1 MSWVVDEWKDGLPTR
16 ALQKIQ
22 EMESQLDKLKK
33 ERQQRQFQLESME
46 AAFQKQKQKVENE
59 KNEVTAIKR
68 ENQCLVESCN
78 NLEKSRQKITH
89 DLQVKEQ
96 QVNNLKGEISSS
108 KKLVEKLEHELKRCK
123 LDLERNPET
132 SALVDLQ
139 QCGSPQK
146 SFAAPVTPCQRLND
160 SKLEVLHEKYNKE
173 VEERKRL
180 EAELK
185 ILQVKLI
192 NQSSVNRKDIARHQA
207 ASSVFP
213 WQQEQTPSRQSHS
226 FLETPLKSGSGTSGF
241 LWEQEETPYKCDL
254 RSAKKVSGN
263 ITFND
268 SANFQQ
274 DDNLKGVI
282 NQDLKTKVSELELR
296 LQAQEKDMK
305 NHMNKLSEIQR
316 LYEKAKLELEEKDKN
331 LSKCRDELTR
341 VTGQFDQT
349 TTKCT
354 LVEQKLKQVTEELS
368 CQRHNAENSRL
379 ALEQKWKD
387 QENGYQKE
395 LAHQQNSLQDLDKQL
410 NQMKMKM
417 SQELQQAKNE
427 YNALQSEIDK
437 VTAQRHRLEKDV
449 DDMKQKL
456 CRSEQTLQASQTKE
470 NDWRKRFEE
479 MQKEKNCLTSQFDH
493 SIMRQNHLE
502 EDLKTAKQNLLQSHS
517 LSEDLKNKN
526 FAQAEEFNCLRIKL
540 ERQDQALALD
550 LENMRKTVSELEK
563 IRDLAQTQLKKQE
576 HDLEQMKNSQTF
588 MEKERQDVQNAIL
601 VKQKECE
608 DLKRENDLLSRWKD
622 ENENLINNVE
632 NEKFNMLN
640 TIGEMA
646 KSIEALQ
653 NNSEKLK
660 NLESEKENMSKL
672 IDTFKDEL
680 HEKSTALEQK
690 NKAYEELQRREEQ
703 VDQKHRKELEN
714 ASLQISPLLAQ
725 VADLETKLELV
736 NSKALNLEQSHNEL
750 LADYESVSNLA
761 KSKDSLI
768 ELKDAEMLDLQNTLS
783 QIVLLHEHK
792 LTKLNEERCDL
803 IKEHEKCL
811 FEKTDETEKA
821 KLDLEKNQLDAS
833 FLKDQVTS
841 LESSLKMQKHLDH
854 ELQNR
859 FDELQKVKG
868 ELELKL
874 SEAENSRE
882 ELLEEIQQ
890 QASQVKSAILVQQ
903 KYDVLL
909 LTVEEK
915 ENVLQNLTIELESKV
930 ADLLLFKTDKEE
942 LKASVEEEKNQ
953 SSKLRNEKEELMA
966 KLLTLEKAIENN
978 KKLQDM
984 CDILCQEKTELLRE
998 ISSLSELVKVK
1009 EKAVDEMVKHN
1020 TDLEAAAQW
1029 CAQLKSSLADLQ
1041 EKYAAVIEN
1050 NVNLERQLNEKSRNI
1065 LCKEQEMEALE
1076 GKCAGYISKI
1086 KDCEEKKSLLMQ
1098 ELGQLQACLENKDTE
1113 AADQKEKLNQTENDM
1128 VQLKKDLVF
1137 TSEQQSKLQDSYRII
1152 CLEKE
1157 CLQKQ
1162 VTDQQNEIQSLRGGI
1177 CDAVEKCIEEANLK
1191 TQILENKLH
1200 AAEAEHLKN
1209 VNTLK
1214 EKENNLSKI
1223 NMQLEMLQ
1231 MDLEDKEDCLN
1242 YYSSQIKQLHDC
1254 MSILEK
1260 KLEESEN
1267 QNASL
1272 QKELHSAKKEKDT
1285 EVSQT
1290 KELLQS
1296 LEDAHKHNQ
1305 SMKEKYTA
1313 ALEEIE
1319 LCKSSLQG
1327 EFEKYIGLEKRYGE
1341 LQADKSNLEA
1351 EVSKSKTQNLTVI
1364 GENNI
1369 LMNNLQNLESERTQC
1384 QNERVA
1390 IHQKWLN
1397 LKEENQSLK
1406 SQLADQENGLLHTLQ
1421 CTAEQHTPCCKE
1433 QKLLNK
1439 ELENHHL
1446 EQNKKFALL
1455 QNEHGILQEQY
1466 SNVLSKVTE
1475 QQCLIEKLQVVEAT
1489 LLMKLERE
1497 QNVSEQKCLEDSF
1510 VSIGLQNDEVQ
1521 VIVKHAN
1528 TENDKAIA
1536 ENVGSDILSNSALVN
1551 ELTTEVA
1558 LAQHKLNEME
1568 SKLSTTNVEKE
1579 VLQDELS
1586 VLETSLQS
1594 VQFHLVDQMTQMQLK
1609 TVVPEPQLNEELNN
1623 RDFDSIC
1630 KDQSE
1635 LFTVKDELQRKTAE
1649 FKMLS
1654 QTYDDS
1660 IQNLKVQVENQ
1671 RYAANRRIEEL
1682 NESLSR
1688 ARNELEQLQQQHLRE
1703 IKEWEQK
1710 LTNKNLEME
1719 TKLAEE
1725 KLHTEFLSSELDTTR
1740 LQMQCLDLSSRSLL
1754 CDNDNEENVL
1764 QAFHGKE
1771 CEPVHADSLIEDS
1784 KKNEALPTE
1793 LQKQNLSAHYE
1804 DSEEQKC
1811 NAANETIEGLLCG
1824 VEILKLDADTSV
1836 VQEGL
1841 LETQAVSENLHI
1853 DMLQQSNE
1861 YRQLAKDSEENKK
1874 RASNLCNEIESL
1886 YLQIDVYKT
1895 EIASKTNVCIEMQ
1908 SKVQEIEEEKLCLK
1922 EKLQIANLKNQKLDD
1937 RVRELEEE
1945 VNNLTSK
1952 LQTEKIKFSD
1962 VSDMLESLEMSKGG
1976 WDERF
1981 LELENELKRIRSEK
1995 ANLEKHILS
2004 MEVDI
2009 EDIQDKKQKLE
2020 KELDLSQKASTNL
2033 EKQLNVATNESNQL
2047 NQELFMCTE
2056 EKEDIDQTLQRL
2068 KERFKELEK
2077 DHIYSKELIKVLEAE
2092 VKNLTSRIQ
2101 IATSE
2106 LEKVQKE
2113 KENHLRQL
2121 KDLEQN
2127 VVVVT
2132 EEKGEL
2138 LRQLTE
2144 VLEEKMTLSKEFEA
2158 LESKLRAIEGGNSR
2172 LSQSLESSLIEKG
2185 EIASRLNSTQEEV
2198 TQMRSGIEKLG
2209 IRIEADEKKRRH
2221 MAEQLKVS
2229 QRKVENLQDKISKL
2243 QQELEMSE
2251 GNFEDAVLRAEA
2263 AEAEREVLQTEKKDL
2278 SDRIEKLCLEAN
2290 TFRSEK
2296 MELEEQLLHLK
2307 EQLLKI
2313 ESSKATSD
2321 TELLRASQRKIDS
2334 LQDKIEKL
2342 ERELEMSEGSIEDA
2356 ILQAEVAKAEREVS
2370 ETEKEELSN
2379 KMEIM
2384 ASATEEFEKEFN
2396 KKKEEL
2402 TQMEISYKT
2411 MSETLKRHVQENKE
2425 LMLNHENSVKAQE
2438 MQVNEYIKELQF
2450 YKNEVQ
2456 SLQSKEGDLVAQ
2468 SSCIENKNKQASQQL
2483 AEAEKIHTE
2492 LRATNVSLR
2501 AELEALQL
2509 KANEETRNLQ
2519 QIVVEMHA
2527 LKQIVEEKLPSLEA
2541 EKESLEKEKR
2551 DMEANASESE
2561 QRMQV
2566 MGAKTEVMQITI
2578 DALEHSVQ
2586 QLENELM
2593 SSRLQS
2599 SGLSEQMNGLSE
2611 NNRKLQTE
2619 MNTVIKK
2626 SEKMQE
2632 KFEMEI
2638 HMLTARLQT
2647 SQQNADSYKLSLETS
2662 TSEKEELQ
2670 SNMVLQEQKMKDV
2683 EGEYKQRLQ
2692 EMEAKVD
2699 IQESNIAWL
2708 KKEKDSALS
2717 KMQLWMKSC
2726 KQLEMDKE
2734 TLQKEIEQKDDCL
2747 KGSDS
2752 NVEELQ
2758 SKLEELKEALEEKTK
2773 EADDSMEKYCSMMI
2787 NLHKLEETN
2796 EMLKNRVA
2804 LLCSQVLPPKQEEP
2818 ASAAQHKND
2827 PKLVDNVKPLEKISS
2842 PRVQSR
2848 LSTKRQRASENG
2860 ENENQFKSDGI
2871 KGDKKRIKGSV
2882 TPTVAHRSTTDDVEF
2897 QPDGLPDVVK
2907 KGFADIPTGEMSPFI
2922 IRRTVLRSSPRLAAR
2937 RSPAIQS
2944 ALKGCLESPAQNS
2957 KSSAG
2962 GSKQQIWVNETPDCS
2977 VESHPDPAASVPGTL
2992 LSSITNSPKE
3002 FGFES
3007 PVRNIETRKGKRS
3020 LSTKKS
3026 PEQREKHRQI
3036 MAASKQDEN
3045 CQVQ

>member
-78 NLEKSRQKITH
+78 NLEKTRQKITH

-146 SFAAPVTPCQRLND
+146 SFAAPLTPCQRLND
-160 SKLEVLHEKYNKE
+160 SKLEVLQEKYNKE
-173 VEERKRL
+173 VGERKRL

-185 ILQVKLI
+185 ILQVKII
-192 NQSSVNRKDIARHQA
+192 NQSSVSRKDIARHQA

-226 FLETPLKSGSGTSGF
+226 SLETPLKSGSGTSGF
-241 LWEQEETPYKCDL
+241 LWEQEETPYKCDV
-254 RSAKKVSGN
+254 RSAKKVPGN
-263 ITFND
+263 IPFND
-268 SANFQQ
+268 GANFQQ
-274 DDNLKGVI
+274 DDNLKDVI
-282 NQDLKTKVSELELR
+282 NQDLKTKVSELELC

-331 LSKCRDELTR
+331 LSKCRDELTK

-354 LVEQKLKQVTEELS
+354 LVEQKLKQLTEELS

-410 NQMKMKM
+410 NQMKTKM

-456 CRSEQTLQASQTKE
+456 FRSEQTLQASQTKE

-493 SIMRQNHLE
+493 SLMRMNQLE

-526 FAQAEEFNCLRIKL
+526 FAQAEELSCLRIKL
-540 ERQDQALALD
+540 ERQDQSLALD

-563 IRDLAQTQLKKQE
+563 IRDLAQTQLQKQE
-576 HDLEQMKNSQTF
+576 HDLDQIKNSQTF
-588 MEKERQDVQNAIL
+588 MEKERQDLQNAIF

-608 DLKRENDLLSRWKD
+608 DLKRENVLLSHWKN
-622 ENENLINNVE
+622 ENESLINNVE
-632 NEKFNMLN
+632 NEKCTMLN
-640 TIGEMA
+640 TISEMA

-672 IDTFKDEL
+672 IDTFKVEL

-690 NKAYEELQRREEQ
+690 NKAYEELQRRAEQ
-703 VDQKHRKELEN
+703 IDQKHRKELEN

-725 VADLETKLELV
+725 VADLEMKLQLV

-750 LADYESVSNLA
+750 LADYESVSNFA

-768 ELKDAEMLDLQNTLS
+768 ELKDAEILDLQ
-783 QIVLLHEHK
+783 HK
-792 LTKLNEERCDL
+792 LTKINEEKCDL

-811 FEKTDETEKA
+811 FEKTHETEKA

-841 LESSLKMQKHLDH
+841 LESSLKMQKHLNH

-859 FDELQKVKG
+859 FDELHKVKG

-890 QASQVKSAILVQQ
+890 QASQVKSAVLVQQ

-915 ENVLQNLTIELESKV
+915 ENVLQNLSNELDSKV

-942 LKASVEEEKNQ
+942 LKASVEDEKSQ
-953 SSKLRNEKEELMA
+953 SSRLRNEKEELMA

-978 KKLQDM
+978 KMLQDM
-984 CDILCQEKTELLRE
+984 CDTLCQEKTDLLRE
-998 ISSLSELVKVK
+998 ISSLSDLVTVK
-1009 EKAVDEMVKHN
+1009 KKAIDEMVKRN
-1020 TDLEAAAQW
+1020 TDLEAAGQW
-1029 CAQLKSSLADLQ
+1029 CAELKSSLADLQ
-1041 EKYAAVIEN
+1041 EKHSAVMEN

-1098 ELGQLQACLENKDTE
+1098 ELGQLQACLQSKDTE
-1113 AADQKEKLNQTENDM
+1113 ASDQKEKLSQTENDL

-1137 TSEQQSKLQDSYRII
+1137 TSKEQSELQDSYKII

-1191 TQILENKLH
+1191 TQLLENKLH
-1200 AAEAEHLKN
+1200 AAEAEHVKN

-1223 NMQLEMLQ
+1223 NMQLEILQ

-1242 YYSSQIKQLHDC
+1242 NYSTQIKQLHDC

-1260 KLEESEN
+1260 KLEESEYK
-1267 QNASL
+1267 NASL
-1272 QKELHSAKKEKDT
+1272 QKELHLAKKDIKEKDA

-1290 KELLQS
+1290 KEFLQS

-1327 EFEKYIGLEKRYGE
+1327 EFEKYIELEKKYGE
-1341 LQADKSNLEA
+1341 LQADKSSLEA
-1351 EVSKSKTQNLTVI
+1351 AVSKSKTQNSTIV

-1369 LMNNLQNLESERTQC
+1369 LMKNLQNLESERTQC

-1390 IHQKWLN
+1390 IQQKLLN

-1406 SQLADQENGLLHTLQ
+1406 SQLADKENDLLHTLQ

-1439 ELENHHL
+1439 ELENHRL
-1446 EQNKKFALL
+1446 EQNKKLALL

-1475 QQCLIEKLQVVEAT
+1475 QQCLIEKLKVVEAT
-1489 LLMKLERE
+1489 LLMKLEGE
-1497 QNVSEQKCLEDSF
+1497 QNVSEQNCLENSF
-1510 VSIGLQNDEVQ
+1510 VSISLQNEEVQ
-1521 VIVKHAN
+1521 AIVKHTN
-1528 TENDKAIA
+1528 TQNDKATA
-1536 ENVGSDILSNSALVN
+1536 EHVGSDILNNSALVD

-1558 LAQHKLNEME
+1558 LAQHKLNE
-1568 SKLSTTNVEKE
+1568 SKLSSTNAEKE

-1586 VLETSLQS
+1586 VLETSLQR
-1594 VQFHLVDQMTQMQLK
+1594 VQFHLVDQMTQLQLK
-1609 TVVPEPQLNEELNN
+1609 TVVPEPQSNEELNN
-1623 RDFDSIC
+1623 RDFESVC

-1635 LFTVKDELQRKTAE
+1635 LFTVKDELQRKMTE

-1654 QTYDDS
+1654 QTYEDS

-1688 ARNELEQLQQQHLRE
+1688 ARNELEQLQQQHFRE

-1725 KLHTEFLSSELDTTR
+1725 KLHTEFLLSELDTTR

-1754 CDNDNEENVL
+1754 CEDNEENVL

-1771 CEPVHADSLIEDS
+1771 CEPVYADSLIEGS
-1784 KKNEALPTE
+1784 KKNEAMPTE
-1793 LQKQNLSAHYE
+1793 LQKQNLSTHYETE
-1804 DSEEQKC
+1804 DSEEQ
-1811 NAANETIEGLLCG
+1811 NETIDGLLCG

-1841 LETQAVSENLHI
+1841 LETKTVSENLHI
-1853 DMLQQSNE
+1853 NMLQQSNE
-1861 YRQLAKDSEENKK
+1861 YMQLAKDSEENKK
-1874 RASNLCNEIESL
+1874 KASDLCNEIESL

-1922 EKLQIANLKNQKLDD
+1922 EKLQIASLKNQKLDD

-1945 VNNLTSK
+1945 VNNFTSK
-1952 LQTEKIKFSD
+1952 LQTEKLKFSE

-1976 WDERF
+1976 WDEKF

-1995 ANLEKHILS
+1995 VNLEKHILS

-2033 EKQLNVATNESNQL
+2033 EKQLNVATNEFNQL
-2047 NQELFMCTE
+2047 NQELLVCTE

-2068 KERFKELEK
+2068 KERFIELEK

-2092 VKNLTSRIQ
+2092 VKNLTSRVQ
-2101 IATSE
+2101 TATSE
-2106 LEKVQKE
+2106 LEKVQEE
-2113 KENHLRQL
+2113 KENHLGQL
-2121 KDLEQN
+2121 KALEQN

-2138 LRQLTE
+2138 LKQLTE

-2158 LESKLRAIEGGNSR
+2158 LESKLRAVEGGNSR
-2172 LSQSLESSLIEKG
+2172 LSQSLEFSLIEKG
-2185 EIASRLNSTQEEV
+2185 EIASRLNSTKEEV
-2198 TQMRSGIEKLG
+2198 AQMRSGIEKLG

-2221 MAEQLKVS
+2221 MAEQLKAS

-2243 QQELEMSE
+2243 QQELDMSE
-2251 GNFEDAVLRAEA
+2251 GNFEDAVLQAEA
-2263 AEAEREVLQTEKKDL
+2263 AKADREVLETEKKDL
-2278 SDRIEKLCLEAN
+2278 SNRIEKLCLEAN

-2296 MELEEQLLHLK
+2296 DELEKQLLHLK
-2307 EQLLKI
+2307 EQLIKI

-2321 TELLRASQRKIDS
+2321 TELLQASQRKIDS

-2370 ETEKEELSN
+2370 ETEKEELTN
-2379 KMEIM
+2379 KIEILSLEVKILT
-2384 ASATEEFEKEFN
+2384 SAKEEFEKEFN
-2396 KKKEEL
+2396 KKKEDL

-2425 LMLNHENSVKAQE
+2425 LVQNYENSVKAQE
-2438 MQVNEYIKELQF
+2438 MQVTEYIKELQF
-2450 YKNEVQ
+2450 YKNEVE
-2456 SLQSKEGDLVAQ
+2456 SLQSKEGDLIAQ
-2468 SSCIENKNKQASQQL
+2468 LSCIENKNKQASQQL
-2483 AEAEKIHTE
+2483 VKAEKIHTE
-2492 LRATNVSLR
+2492 LQATNVSLR
-2501 AELEALQL
+2501 VELEALQL
-2509 KANEETRNLQ
+2509 KANEETRSLQ
-2519 QIVVEMHA
+2519 QRVVEMHA

-2551 DMEANASESE
+2551 DMQANASESE

-2632 KFEMEI
+2632 KFELEI
-2638 HMLTARLQT
+2638 HMLTAQLQT
-2647 SQQNADSYKLSLETS
+2647 AQQNADSYKLSLETS

-2670 SNMVLQEQKMKDV
+2670 SNMMKLVLKEQQMKDV
-2683 EGEYKQRLQ
+2683 EGEYKRRLK

-2699 IQESNIAWL
+2699 VQESSIAL
-2708 KKEKDSALS
+2708 FKKEKDSALS

-2804 LLCSQVLPPKQEEP
+2804 LLCSQVLPPKQDEP
-2818 ASAAQHKND
+2818 ASAAQHNND

-2860 ENENQFKSDGI
+2860 KNENQFKSDGI
-2871 KGDKKRIKGSV
+2871 EGDKKRIKAYV

-2897 QPDGLPDVVK
+2897 QPEGLPDVVK

-2962 GSKQQIWVNETPDCS
+2962 GSKQQKVNETPDCS
-2977 VESHPDPAASVPGTL
+2977 AESHPDPAVSVPRTL
-2992 LSSITNSPKE
+2992 LSSITNSPKK

-3007 PVRNIETRKGKRS
+3007 PVSNIETRKGKRS

-3026 PEQREKHRQI
+3026 PEQREKHRPI
-3036 MAASKQDEN
+3036 VAASKQDEN